1 MLMWTDSPTSWWS
14 SIVKFFMK
22 SNPSATSTVL
32 EARPGGDVDLHI
44 VLWFVTSAT
53 WWWALRQTRNV
64 FYACLALF
72 AWASLVETMQP
83 WFTEIRDR
91 QIGDYFGNGIG
102 IALVAGAVLARWR
115 YFDGPMSPAT

>member
-1 MLMWTDSPTSWWS
+1 
-14 SIVKFFMK
+14 MK
-22 SNPSATSTVL
+22 SSPSATSTVL

-44 VLWFVTSAT
+44 ALWFVTAGT

-64 FYACLALF
+64 LYACLALV

-91 QIGDYFGNGIG
+91 QIGDYFGNVTG
-102 IALVAGAVLARWR
+102 IAIVVFGVLVKKR
-115 YFDGPMSPAT
+115 YFDGPISPAT